1 MARTMTEVHRKRKKT
16 KVYERASSPELRS
29 YHVVHGS
36 HSPKEEEKGLNL
48 WWIKLILQEIVL

>member
-1 MARTMTEVHRKRKKT
+1 MTEVHRKRKKT